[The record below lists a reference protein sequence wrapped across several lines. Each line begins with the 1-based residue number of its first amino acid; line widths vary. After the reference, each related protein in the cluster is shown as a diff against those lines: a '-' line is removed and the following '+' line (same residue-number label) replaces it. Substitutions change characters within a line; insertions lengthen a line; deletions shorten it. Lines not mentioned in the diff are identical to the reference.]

1 MRLVWS
7 QHAIE
12 DRTKIFEYLVEKNP
26 VAAVDCDA
34 EIGRQIGSLI
44 DFPEIGR
51 IGRVTGTKELVVS
64 GTPFIV
70 VYLVDDREIRVLRIL
85 HAAQMWPN
93 D

>member
-1 MRLVWS
+1 VRVVWS
-7 QHAIE
+7 QYAIE

-26 VAAVDCDA
+26 VAAVECDA

-51 IGRVTGTKELVVS
+51 IGRVKGTKELVVS

-70 VYLVDDREIRVLRIL
+70 VYLLDEREIRVLRIL
-85 HAAQMWPN
+85 HAAQMWPG